1 MISVE
6 ELLQQL
12 VERGGSDLHITA
24 GAPPKIRIDGKLI
37 STEHAVLDPETTQKL
52 IYSIL
57 DNTQI
62 ARFEKDLELDMSF
75 GIGGLGRFR
84 TNVFMQRG
92 AVGSVLRV
100 IPYEIKGFRDLG
112 LPEELCAQICATP
125 KGLVLVTGA
134 TGSGKS
140 TTLAAMIDYVN
151 RTRNEH
157 IVTIEDPIEFVHK
170 NKCCLVNQREVGS
183 DTHGFKESLRAVL
196 RQDPDVILVGEM
208 RDMETIEAALTLS
221 ETGHLTFG
229 TLHTSDCVQTINRI
243 VDVFPAYQQ
252 QQIRTVLS
260 FTLSAVFCQQLLAKA
275 DGRGRVM
282 AAEIMI
288 ANSAVRALV
297 RENKAHQIYSIIQTG
312 GKLGM
317 VTMNQSLYTLVQK
330 RLVTYD
336 EAFERTSD
344 PDDFIRTFQSAGKEV
359 PGRPN
364 LGPGA
369 APQGGGA
376 KSGGPR
382 PGAK

>member
-37 STEHAVLDPETTQKL
+37 STEHPVLDPETTQKL
-52 IYSIL
+52 IYSIH

-100 IPYEIKGFRDLG
+100 IPYEIKSFRDLG
-112 LPEELCAQICATP
+112 LPEELCSQIASFN

-140 TTLAAMIDYVN
+140 TTLAAMVDYVN

-157 IVTIEDPIEFVHK
+157 IITIEDPIEFVHK
-170 NKCCLVNQREVGS
+170 NKCCLVNQREIGS
-183 DTHGFKESLRAVL
+183 DTHGFKNALRTVL
-196 RQDPDVILVGEM
+196 RQDPDVVLVGEM
-208 RDMETIEAALTLS
+208 RDMETIESALVLS

-229 TLHTSDCVQTINRI
+229 TLHTSDCVQTMNRMI
-243 VDVFPAYQQ
+243 DVFPAYQQ
-252 QQIRTVLS
+252 QQVRTQLS
-260 FTLSAVFCQQLLAKA
+260 FVLMAVFCQQLLAKA

-282 AAEIMI
+282 AAEIMVVNAAI
-288 ANSAVRALV
+288 RALI
-297 RENKAHQIYSIIQTG
+297 RDDKAHQIYSIIQTG
-312 GKLGM
+312 GKAGM
-317 VTMNQSLYTLVQK
+317 QTMNQALFVCVQK
-330 RLVTYD
+330 RLISYED
-336 EAFERTSD
+336 ALERTSD
-344 PDDFIRTFQSAGKEV
+344 PDDFKRTFQRIAEGKPAG
-359 PGRPN
+359 
-364 LGPGA
+364 GPA
-369 APQGGGA
+369 NAPAQ
-376 KSGGPR
+376 GGPR
-382 PGAK
+382 PPGK

>member
-1 MISVE
+1 MSVE

-24 GAPPKIRIDGKLI
+24 GAPPKIRVDGKLI
-37 STEHAVLDPETTQKL
+37 STEHAILDPETTQKL
-52 IYSIL
+52 VYSIL

-92 AVGSVLRV
+92 AVGAVLRV

-112 LPEELCAQICATP
+112 LNEELCAQIASTP

-140 TTLAAMIDYVN
+140 TTLASMVDYVN

-157 IVTIEDPIEFVHK
+157 IITIEDPIEFVHK
-170 NKCCLVNQREVGS
+170 NKQCLVNQREIGS

-208 RDMETIEAALTLS
+208 RDMETIEAALTLA

-260 FTLSAVFCQQLLAKA
+260 FVLMAVFCQQLLPRA
-275 DGRGRVM
+275 DGRGRAL

-288 ANSAVRALV
+288 ANSAVRSLV
-297 RENKAHQIYSIIQTG
+297 RDNKAHQIYSIIQTS

-317 VTMNQSLYTLVQK
+317 TTMNQSLFQLVQK
-330 RLVTYD
+330 RIVSYQD
-336 EAFERTSD
+336 AYERTSD
-344 PDDFIRTFQSAGKEV
+344 PDDFIRTFQSQGAVV
-359 PGRPN
+359 PGMAAGAGGPPKAK
-364 LGPGA
+364 PGA
-369 APQGGGA
+369 
-376 KSGGPR
+376 R
-382 PGAK
+382 

>member
-24 GAPPKIRIDGKLI
+24 GAPPKIRVDGKLI
-37 STEHAVLDPETTQKL
+37 STEHAILDPETTQKL

-92 AVGSVLRV
+92 AVGAVLRV
-100 IPYEIKGFRDLG
+100 IPYEIKSFRDLG
-112 LPEELCAQICATP
+112 LPEDLCAQIASTP

-140 TTLAAMIDYVN
+140 TSLAAMVDYVN

-157 IVTIEDPIEFVHK
+157 IITIEDPIEFVHK
-170 NKCCLVNQREVGS
+170 NKQCLVNQREIGS

-208 RDMETIEAALTLS
+208 RDMETIEAALTLA

-260 FTLSAVFCQQLLAKA
+260 FVLMAVFCQQLLPRA
-275 DGRGRVM
+275 DGRGRAL

-288 ANSAVRALV
+288 ANSAVRSLV
-297 RENKAHQIYSIIQTG
+297 RDNKAHQIYSIIQTS

-317 VTMNQSLYTLVQK
+317 VTMNQSLFQLVQK
-330 RLVTYD
+330 RIISYQD
-336 EAFERTSD
+336 AYERTSD
-344 PDDFIRTFQSAGKEV
+344 PDDFVRTFQSAGAVV
-359 PGRPN
+359 PGA
-364 LGPGA
+364 GGA
-369 APQGGGA
+369 A
-376 KSGGPR
+376 GGPKGPK
-382 PGAK
+382 PGPR

>member
-24 GAPPKIRIDGKLI
+24 GAPPKIRVDGKLI

-52 IYSIL
+52 VYSIL

-92 AVGSVLRV
+92 AVGAVLRV
-100 IPYEIKGFRDLG
+100 IPYEIKSFRDLG
-112 LPEELCAQICATP
+112 LPEDLCAQIAGTP

-157 IVTIEDPIEFVHK
+157 IITIEDPIEFVHK
-170 NKCCLVNQREVGS
+170 NKCCLVNQREIGS
-183 DTHGFKESLRAVL
+183 DTHGFKQSLRAVL
-196 RQDPDVILVGEM
+196 RQDPDVVLVGEM
-208 RDMETIEAALTLS
+208 RDMETIEAALTLA

-229 TLHTSDCVQTINRI
+229 TLHTSDCVQTINRV

-260 FTLSAVFCQQLLAKA
+260 FVLQAVFCQQLLPRA
-275 DGRGRVM
+275 DGRGRAM
-282 AAEIMI
+282 CAEIMI
-288 ANSAVRALV
+288 ANSAVKALI
-297 RENKAHQIYSIIQTG
+297 RDDKAHQIYSIIQTG
-312 GKLGM
+312 GKYGM
-317 VTMNQSLYTLVQK
+317 RTMNQSLVDLVVK
-330 RLVTYD
+330 RLVSYD
-336 EAFERTSD
+336 DAFERTTD
-344 PDDFIRTFQSAGKEV
+344 PEDFLRTIQNSGAQV
-359 PGRPN
+359 PKARPK
-364 LGPGA
+364 GPGNK
-369 APQGGGA
+369 P
-376 KSGGPR
+376 
-382 PGAK
+382 

>member
-1 MISVE
+1 VISVE

-12 VERGGSDLHITA
+12 VERGGSDLHVTA

-52 IYSIL
+52 VYSIL

-92 AVGSVLRV
+92 AVGAVLRV
-100 IPYEIKGFRDLG
+100 IPYEIKTFRDLG
-112 LPEELCAQICATP
+112 LPEDLCAQICATP

-140 TTLAAMIDYVN
+140 TTLASMVDYVN
-151 RTRNEH
+151 RSRNEH

-170 NKCCLVNQREVGS
+170 NKSCLVNQREVGS

-196 RQDPDVILVGEM
+196 RQDPDVVLVGEM
-208 RDMETIEAALTLS
+208 RDMETIEAALTLA

-229 TLHTSDCVQTINRI
+229 TLHTSDCVQTINRV

-260 FTLSAVFCQQLLAKA
+260 FVLQAVFCQQLLPKS
-275 DGRGRVM
+275 DGRGRAL

-288 ANSAVRALV
+288 ANSAVKALI
-297 RENKAHQIYSIIQTG
+297 RDDKAHQIYSIIQTG
-312 GKLGM
+312 GKYGM
-317 VTMNQSLYTLVQK
+317 QTMNQALFTLVQK
-330 RLVTYD
+330 RLVSYD
-336 EAFERTSD
+336 DAYERTTD
-344 PDDFIRTFQSAGKEV
+344 PDDFVRTFQNAGSAQ
-359 PGRPN
+359 R
-364 LGPGA
+364 A
-369 APQGGGA
+369 A
-376 KSGGPR
+376 GGPR
-382 PGAK
+382 NQGPRSGGSRPGKGR

>member
-92 AVGSVLRV
+92 AVGAVLRV
-100 IPYEIKGFRDLG
+100 IPYEIKSFRDLG
-112 LPEELCAQICATP
+112 LNEELCSQIASIP

-140 TTLAAMIDYVN
+140 TTLAAMVDYVN
-151 RTRNEH
+151 RSRNEH
-157 IVTIEDPIEFVHK
+157 IITIEDPIEFVHK
-170 NKCCLVNQREVGS
+170 NKSCLVNQREIGS
-183 DTHGFKESLRAVL
+183 DTHGFKQSLRAVL
-196 RQDPDVILVGEM
+196 RQDPDVVLVGEM
-208 RDMETIEAALTLS
+208 RDMETIEAALTLA

-260 FTLSAVFCQQLLAKA
+260 FVLQAVFCQQLIPRA
-275 DGRGRVM
+275 DGRGRAM
-282 AAEIMI
+282 AAEVMI
-288 ANSAVRALV
+288 ANSGIKSLIRDD
-297 RENKAHQIYSIIQTG
+297 KGHQIYSMIQTG
-312 GKLGM
+312 GRLGM
-317 VTMNQSLYTLVQK
+317 QTMNQALCNLVQK
-330 RLVTYD
+330 RLVSYQD
-336 EAFERTSD
+336 AYERTTD
-344 PDDFIRTFQSAGKEV
+344 PEDFQRTLQGAGITV
-359 PGRPN
+359 PGGVGSKPASRR
-364 LGPGA
+364 A
-369 APQGGGA
+369 Q
-376 KSGGPR
+376 
-382 PGAK
+382 